1 MGFLRVSTN
10 KNVKVLLEE
19 GITPTPGQI
28 MGGTAQRIE
37 DKLTSVPIVGDA
49 ITSARRR
56 AVKDLNRA
64 AYHQALD
71 PIEKN
76 IPNEVGREGV
86 DTVSRQLSDACN
98 KLLPNLK
105 FRADSQFK
113 TEVNAYNASV
123 CWQWREQALG
133 LRAFYRQL
141 QNTHKEL
148 P

>member
-37 DKLTSVPIVGDA
+37 DKLTSVLIVGDA

-56 AVKDLNRA
+56 AVEDLNRA

-105 FRADSQFK
+105 FRADS
-113 TEVNAYNASV
+113 
-123 CWQWREQALG
+123 
-133 LRAFYRQL
+133 
-141 QNTHKEL
+141 
-148 P
+148 